1 MVSIQKPPLPGNEKP
16 RLRVCV
22 HSSVTVNRQLAVHR
36 HQLTLSKELMRKLG
50 GAYGFTKI
58 DLADAYNQ
66 VRVGPESCKR
76 LTLSTHR
83 DVLLQNVLS
92 LRISSALGYFQK
104 IMDDLA
110 SDLSSV
116 AVYLHEP
123 S

>member
-1 MVSIQKPPLPGNEKP
+1 
-16 RLRVCV
+16 
-22 HSSVTVNRQLAVHR
+22 
-36 HQLTLSKELMRKLG
+36 MRKLG

-66 VRVGPESCKR
+66 VWVGPESCKR